1 MTHCLLC
8 GTLNDDEFERCS
20 LCKTEPERA
29 LHVVT
34 ESQRW
39 VNVALVT
46 IVFLALAGS
55 VALDLYLAQRVIFRS
70 ENWAENGLSDSS
82 RTAMP
87 VDGKDTPAGRS
98 PASTRASLIPGAQIT
113 RLILDSLYIVLWLVF
128 SVAFVGG
135 MMYGAKRGTMWVCH
149 EMMRRVLCAKMA
161 RNEYVFPGLETA
173 HTAHFERARSDVR
186 GTL

>member
-8 GTLNDDEFERCS
+8 GTLNNEDFERCS

-34 ESQRW
+34 ESRRW
-39 VNVALVT
+39 VNVALVML
-46 IVFLALAGS
+46 VFLALASS
-55 VALDLYLAQRVIFRS
+55 VALDLYLAQHVIFRS
-70 ENWAENGLSDSS
+70 DSEAENGLTDSS

-98 PASTRASLIPGAQIT
+98 ASTSRASLIPGAQLT
-113 RLILDSLYIVLWLVF
+113 RLILDSLYIAIWLVL

-135 MMYGAKRGTMWVCH
+135 TMYGAKRGTMCVCH
-149 EMMRRVLCAKMA
+149 EIMRRVLRAKVA

-173 HTAHFERARSDVR
+173 HAARFERARPDVR

>member
-8 GTLNDDEFERCS
+8 GTLNNDDFERCS

-29 LHVVT
+29 LRVVT

-39 VNVALVT
+39 VSVTLVVL
-46 IVFLALAGS
+46 VFLTLAGAM
-55 VALDLYLAQRVIFRS
+55 ALDLYLAERVIFQS
-70 ENWAENGLSDSS
+70 GNEIGTGVVSSSSAAVPAE
-82 RTAMP
+82 
-87 VDGKDTPAGRS
+87 GKDAPPGRGS
-98 PASTRASLIPGAQIT
+98 VTRATPSIPGVQIT
-113 RLILDSLYIVLWLVF
+113 SLILDSLFIALWLVL

-135 MMYGAKRGTMWVCH
+135 MMFGARKGTMWVCN
-149 EMMRRVLCAKMA
+149 EVMRRVLRTKVA

-173 HTAHFERARSDVR
+173 QAARLRRARPDVR

>member
-8 GTLNDDEFERCS
+8 GTLNNDDFERCS

-46 IVFLALAGS
+46 LVFVALACS

-70 ENWAENGLSDSS
+70 ENDAESGLSDSS
-82 RTAMP
+82 RAAMTS
-87 VDGKDTPAGRS
+87 DGKDAPAGRS
-98 PASTRASLIPGAQIT
+98 ASSSGASLIPGAHLT
-113 RLILDSLYIVLWLVF
+113 HLIFDSLYIALWLVL

-135 MMYGAKRGTMWVCH
+135 MMYGAKRGTLWVCR
-149 EMMRRVLCAKMA
+149 EMMRRVLRAKVA
-161 RNEYVFPGLETA
+161 RNEYIFPGLETA
-173 HTAHFERARSDVR
+173 QAARFNRARPDVR